1 MKKLNVIL
9 LILGV
14 VFLGWLIHKIGLRE
28 LSLELTSLGWGL
40 VPFILGE
47 GIAEMIH
54 TIGWRHCLSGPNR
67 TLSWIQLFR
76 IRMAGYAINYLTPT
90 GALGGE
96 VTRVA
101 LLASNQRGPEAVS
114 GVLIGKLCFA
124 MAHLIFVAAGG
135 LFIVWRM
142 ELPRAL
148 WAAML
153 LSGALVGGGI
163 VTFLLIQKHGKLGS
177 LIRWLAARRIG
188 GRALQKAAA
197 QMTEVD
203 QALRVYYRERPA
215 DLRKAVCWH
224 LVGYS
229 VGIFQTWLFFS
240 LLNGNASFSAAA
252 ATWFLGMWFDLLT
265 FAIPMNVGALEGSRI
280 VALNAVGYTAL
291 MGMTYGIAL
300 RLAQL
305 FWAGFGL
312 VNYGLMTSSPGQ
324 AAATAPTSE
333 VNGAELKSASM
344 GDSEPAAPL
353 RPLNTDGAKD
363 GSGRENP
370 SDKTVRCR

>member
-114 GVLIGKLCFA
+114 GV
-124 MAHLIFVAAGG
+124 
-135 LFIVWRM
+135 
-142 ELPRAL
+142 
-148 WAAML
+148 
-153 LSGALVGGGI
+153 
-163 VTFLLIQKHGKLGS
+163 
-177 LIRWLAARRIG
+177 
-188 GRALQKAAA
+188 
-197 QMTEVD
+197 
-203 QALRVYYRERPA
+203 
-215 DLRKAVCWH
+215 
-224 LVGYS
+224 
-229 VGIFQTWLFFS
+229 
-240 LLNGNASFSAAA
+240 
-252 ATWFLGMWFDLLT
+252 
-265 FAIPMNVGALEGSRI
+265 
-280 VALNAVGYTAL
+280 
-291 MGMTYGIAL
+291 
-300 RLAQL
+300 
-305 FWAGFGL
+305 
-312 VNYGLMTSSPGQ
+312 
-324 AAATAPTSE
+324 
-333 VNGAELKSASM
+333 
-344 GDSEPAAPL
+344 
-353 RPLNTDGAKD
+353 
-363 GSGRENP
+363 
-370 SDKTVRCR
+370 